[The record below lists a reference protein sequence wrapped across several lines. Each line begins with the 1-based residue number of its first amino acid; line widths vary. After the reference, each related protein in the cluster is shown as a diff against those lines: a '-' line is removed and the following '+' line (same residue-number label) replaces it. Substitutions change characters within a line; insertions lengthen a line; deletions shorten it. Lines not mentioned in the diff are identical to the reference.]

1 MQKMFQFS
9 EWMRKDFIPWNSS
22 WRLSAETW
30 DEVASK
36 NICWKNNSVPNT
48 CNISP
53 LKTIFFSELSRCIFQ
68 ISLKYIK
75 LVVPKILFIMALCSF
90 NFYFK
95 IMWPHLNNIHPRPT
109 TIKVSEPPSPS
120 KDFSEIF
127 NHLPLPHPQA
137 GGEVHALYW
146 WGNFYWEFIIHVF
159 YWCIPLNHE
168 IYTKCKNLTWWK
180 KVHLVIISALK
191 LKVGK

>member
-1 MQKMFQFS
+1 MISKEVGIHHHTFLFFMCNDLPFINIMQKMFQFS

-75 LVVPKILFIMALCSF
+75 LVVPKILFILVLCNL

-95 IMWPHLNNIHPRPT
+95 ITWPLTNKITLTPNNIT
-109 TIKVSEPPSPS
+109 PPS
-120 KDFSEIF
+120 K
-127 NHLPLPHPQA
+127 
-137 GGEVHALYW
+137 
-146 WGNFYWEFIIHVF
+146 
-159 YWCIPLNHE
+159 
-168 IYTKCKNLTWWK
+168 
-180 KVHLVIISALK
+180 
-191 LKVGK
+191 